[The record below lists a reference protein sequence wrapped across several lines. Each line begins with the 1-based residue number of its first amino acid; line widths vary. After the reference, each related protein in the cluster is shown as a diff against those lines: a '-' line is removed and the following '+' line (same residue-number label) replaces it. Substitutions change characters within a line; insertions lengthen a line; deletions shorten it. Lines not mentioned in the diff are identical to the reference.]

1 MLCVSVCIL
10 HFNKFYVILYNNKI
24 NYNVH
29 ISESSNFL
37 KFFLFSFSLFLQK
50 TYPKS
55 YQYPE
60 VNRVVGQVAIET
72 RQGSQLPAMTLLWC
86 LYLKMI

>member
-1 MLCVSVCIL
+1 M
-10 HFNKFYVILYNNKI
+10 
-24 NYNVH
+24 H

-37 KFFLFSFSLFLQK
+37 NFVLFFFLSYFLQK

-72 RQGSQLPAMTLLWC
+72 RQGRHAKDDTVAVSLLKDENC
-86 LYLKMI
+86 S

>member
-1 MLCVSVCIL
+1 M
-10 HFNKFYVILYNNKI
+10 
-24 NYNVH
+24 H

-37 KFFLFSFSLFLQK
+37 NFVLFSFSLRFPYEDL
-50 TYPKS
+50 PKS

-72 RQGSQLPAMTLLWC
+72 RQGRHASHDTVVVSLLKDENCSCWRDYLCYSQ
-86 LYLKMI
+86 

>member
-1 MLCVSVCIL
+1 M
-10 HFNKFYVILYNNKI
+10 
-24 NYNVH
+24 H

-37 KFFLFSFSLFLQK
+37 NFVLFSFSLRFPSSQ

-55 YQYPE
+55 YQYAE

-72 RQGSQLPAMTLLWC
+72 RQGRHARDDTVVVSLLKDENC
-86 LYLKMI
+86 S

>member
-1 MLCVSVCIL
+1 M
-10 HFNKFYVILYNNKI
+10 
-24 NYNVH
+24 H

-37 KFFLFSFSLFLQK
+37 NFVLFSFFSDFLQK

-72 RQGSQLPAMTLLWC
+72 RQGRHASNDTVVVSLLKDENWS
-86 LYLKMI
+86 